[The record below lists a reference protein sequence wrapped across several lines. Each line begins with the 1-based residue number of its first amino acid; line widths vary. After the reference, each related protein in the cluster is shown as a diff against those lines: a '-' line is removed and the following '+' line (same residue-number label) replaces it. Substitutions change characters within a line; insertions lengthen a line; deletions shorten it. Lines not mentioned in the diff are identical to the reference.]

1 MMCLVPYTIDM
12 SNTNERETMNTI
24 DIIKR
29 HTDNSTW
36 NVMCYCASCRTKG
49 SLKLSIEDMAKAVD
63 ENGIDFSDYRQLG
76 KLNHKLI
83 QQSA

>member
-1 MMCLVPYTIDM
+1 MVCLGPYTRDM
-12 SNTNERETMNTI
+12 SNTNERENMNTI

-29 HTDNSTW
+29 HTDNPTW
-36 NVMCYCASCRTKG
+36 NVVCYCASCRTKG

-63 ENGIDFSDYRQLG
+63 DGGIDFSDYRQLR

-83 QQSA
+83 QRMA